1 MSLDLFQKLKANRST
16 SDNVSALLSQID
28 KSESKSYNDEREWK
42 LTVDQAGNGS
52 AIIRFLPGPKDEKFE
67 KLYNHGFKNPLSGK
81 WFIENCPTTI
91 GLECPVCSE
100 NSKLWNTG
108 IPQNQEIVRG
118 RKRNLKY
125 ISNIYVV
132 SDPKNPEA
140 EGRVF
145 LFKFG
150 PKIFEKIKL
159 AAKPLFPGVK
169 PCNVFDLWDG
179 ANFQL
184 LCTMVKKQRNY
195 DSSVFEARGQLIQ
208 DEDVL
213 KKIWDAQYDLSEFVD
228 PSQFKS
234 YEELEKKFK
243 DFCSSGEETTS
254 VRDHIQPEVYS
265 SGTLDTSED
274 KSSKYQKFLDKFSNS
289 STEEEEGDDIPF

>member
-1 MSLDLFQKLKANRST
+1 MPSDIFQKLKANRGT
-16 SDNVSALLSQID
+16 SDNVSSLLSQID
-28 KSESKSYNDEREWK
+28 KVETKSFDDERQWK

-67 KLYNHGFKNPLSGK
+67 KLYNHAFKNPLSGK

-91 GLECPVCSE
+91 GLDCPVCSE
-100 NSKLWNTG
+100 NTKQWSTG
-108 IPQNQEIVRG
+108 IPQNQEIVRV

-132 SDPKNPEA
+132 ADPKNKEA

-145 LFKFG
+145 LFKYG

-169 PCNVFDLWDG
+169 PCNVFDMWEG

-195 DSSVFEARGQLIQ
+195 DSSVFESRSQLIE
-208 DEDVL
+208 DEEVL
-213 KKIWDAQYDLSEFVD
+213 QKIWESQFALSEFVD
-228 PSQFKS
+228 PAQFKS
-234 YEELEKKFK
+234 YVEIEKKFK
-243 DFCSSGEETTS
+243 DFCSSGETNSS
-254 VRDHIQPEVYS
+254 VRDHIQPESYA
-265 SGTLDTSED
+265 SGAVDTSED
-274 KSSKYQKFLDKFSNS
+274 KSSKYQKFLDKFSS
-289 STEEEEGDDIPF
+289 SSEEDDDIPF